1 MWACSYA
8 AAEIIVG
15 PRRLLIA
22 LRLSLDRL
30 EKGDHVPALLHIV
43 HLKQHGMLHFPA
55 IDLVKEGFG
64 IADILEQSVVG
75 PRDILGVGADHAL
88 GIFGEVGSAARR
100 RSVYFVQIRSGRPRR
115 LVGLEN
121 VAGPALTGR
130 RFTRLCTRFQ

>member
-22 LRLSLDRL
+22 LRLSLDRP

-100 RSVYFVQIRSGRPRR
+100 RSVYFVTSVRLIVEQIH
-115 LVGLEN
+115 LVGRRRERRI
-121 VAGPALTGR
+121 GR
-130 RFTRLCTRFQ
+130 AIEKRLS